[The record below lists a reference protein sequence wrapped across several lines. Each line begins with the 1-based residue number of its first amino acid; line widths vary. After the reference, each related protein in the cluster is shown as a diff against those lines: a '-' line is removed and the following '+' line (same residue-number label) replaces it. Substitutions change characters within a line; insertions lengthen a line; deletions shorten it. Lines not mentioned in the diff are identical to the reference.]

1 MLLLSGGAHRFIDRK
16 KFLRRNIQGEK
27 KVSSFTPLTKFYRL
41 LRRKTKVGQETV
53 SKRQII

>member
-1 MLLLSGGAHRFIDRK
+1 MLLLSGELID
-16 KFLRRNIQGEK
+16 LLTEK
-27 KVSSFTPLTKFYRL
+27 IFTSHYPGRTKVSSFTPLTKFYRL